1 MQQYSIKV
9 VDIPTSGTGDI
20 PYLPNFTMG
29 LNHPSMDLHDYE
41 NLLDNRTRRP
51 SMDDIRA
58 YASWF
63 HDDNNGKR
71 LVRAPNNMIQRD
83 VDPFVQNNYG
93 NVAEH
98 KIKLRR
104 EDYAIYSL
112 IASSLPADEVDRF
125 SLYESMFKF
134 RVDGTPNDFHY
145 SGLILLGL
153 IVHDASPTEQL
164 DSTTLRDQLAA
175 ITLENSDN
183 NLKSFKAKID
193 TKVKEIEAIERTPYD
208 KRGLEKKYFDEV
220 GLWPQRE
227 FNHEYLTQKSLW
239 RAGRSLPDVHESLVK
254 VYNDLVHKNKWTDF
268 PVDPAKQI
276 ALLTT
281 QVNQLK
287 QDNTTLQSNIKKDTD
302 NSSKGAP
309 SWQCT
314 KQGATT
320 THPTKKAIGGGEL
333 TLHW

>member
-164 DSTTLRDQLAA
+164 DSTALRDQLAA

-227 FNHEYLTQKSLW
+227 FNHEYLTQKVCGVPAAPCLTFMNHLSRSTMISSTRTNGLTSLLIQPS
-239 RAGRSLPDVHESLVK
+239 RSH
-254 VYNDLVHKNKWTDF
+254 F
-268 PVDPAKQI
+268 
-276 ALLTT
+276 
-281 QVNQLK
+281 
-287 QDNTTLQSNIKKDTD
+287 
-302 NSSKGAP
+302 
-309 SWQCT
+309 
-314 KQGATT
+314 
-320 THPTKKAIGGGEL
+320 
-333 TLHW
+333 